1 MPILCF
7 EGPSAVGKTTTAQSL
22 KAAHGAFVIP
32 EVNQLFGKPEVASA
46 EWYFER
52 QVDRW
57 LIAIAHNSSHNLVIL
72 DGDPFQPLWYNWAY
86 DFVNGQRLGFLNQFY
101 RPRVETKT
109 IGFPD
114 RYIVFSAREDEL
126 RNRKLRDTT
135 RQRGG
140 FEQHLK
146 MIQPQR
152 RYFQAMQTLMPDRV
166 LFLEAERIQKNVE
179 FVQQNISNP
188 VRRNPNHSVEL
199 FDQLVQWLRENRA

>member
-22 KAAHGAFVIP
+22 KATHGAFVIP
-32 EVNQLFGKPEVASA
+32 EVNQLFGKPEAAPA
-46 EWYFER
+46 EWYFDR

-57 LIAIAHNSSHNLVIL
+57 SISISHNPFHNLVIL

-86 DFVNGQRLGFLNQFY
+86 DFVNGQGLDFLNQFY
-101 RPRVETKT
+101 RPRVETKA

-114 RYIVFSAREDEL
+114 LYIVFSTSEDEL

-135 RQRGG
+135 RQRRG

-146 MIQPQR
+146 MIQPQH
-152 RYFQAMQTLMPDRV
+152 RYFQVMQTLMPDRV
-166 LFLEAERIQKNVE
+166 LFLEAERIQKNVK
-179 FVQQNISNP
+179 FVQQNIPNL
-188 VRRNPNHSVEL
+188 VGRNHDLSVEL
-199 FDQLVQWLRENRA
+199 FDQLVQWLRDNRA